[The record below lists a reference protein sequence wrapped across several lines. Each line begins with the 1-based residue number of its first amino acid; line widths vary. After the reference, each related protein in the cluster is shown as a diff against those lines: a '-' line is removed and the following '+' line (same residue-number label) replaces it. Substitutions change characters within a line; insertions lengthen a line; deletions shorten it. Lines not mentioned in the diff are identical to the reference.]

1 MFICNLYSD
10 RQGGEK
16 VSLVKIMR
24 TLERLREVSQNHR
37 KTETDANVWTFE
49 SNLQQEENTSFECET
64 MSEL

>member
-24 TLERLREVSQNHR
+24 TLERLREVS
-37 KTETDANVWTFE
+37 KIITEKDANVWTFE